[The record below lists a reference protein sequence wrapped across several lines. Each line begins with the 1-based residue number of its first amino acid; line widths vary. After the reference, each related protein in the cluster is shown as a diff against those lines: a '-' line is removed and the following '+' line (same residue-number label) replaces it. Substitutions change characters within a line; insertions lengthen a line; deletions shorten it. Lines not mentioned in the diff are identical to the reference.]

1 MNKISF
7 KAILAVMLPITVAG
21 CGTTHKMKFADYTEA
36 YKLADYCKAAD
47 RALDKSDVCQM
58 SAEDIK
64 PDKFNID
71 EKLNGGTA
79 LFLAQKTD
87 LSNKIFEETA
97 KEIQEDLESMGLARG
112 AVEVVANASIVDYNP
127 MIMDGIYLHSYTL
140 LNALAQNNK
149 DEAKIQVNR
158 AYNVQ
163 QKAVETFSKEI
174 QKQNEENAKDV
185 AQMQKEAQE
194 ANQKNISDIMAN
206 YKEFERF
213 NGYANFVNPYVTYMS
228 GLYLMTNGH
237 SNSDY
242 ETASNYLKRVSGM
255 VRHNKF
261 VKQDLSLA
269 NKLASGTQKN
279 LAPTAWVVF
288 ENGLV
293 ANFEEFRLD
302 LPIFIATN
310 NVKTA
315 SLALPYPKEREI
327 AYKNIS
333 VSNGNKKVTTELL
346 ADVDNIFMAEFK
358 KKLPIIVTKAVTK
371 LTLQTVAQAV
381 AQNVY
386 PNWNNQY
393 AHSYGNAIIPETYT
407 IDLTGFRMPTPS
419 TKITSPF
426 GPRWRRMHNGLDLK
440 VNIGDT
446 IVSAFDGKVR
456 IVKYE
461 RRGYG
466 KYVVIRHDN
475 GLETIYG
482 HLSKQL
488 VEENQLVKAGEP
500 IGLGGNTG
508 RSTGSHLHFETR
520 FLGIAINPIYM
531 FDFPKQDIVAD
542 TYTFRKTKG
551 VKRAGSHDTQV
562 ADGTIRY
569 HKVKS
574 GDTLS
579 RIAKL
584 RGVSVSTLCKLNRI
598 KPTTTLRIGQV
609 LRCS

>member
-1 MNKISF
+1 MNFSI
-7 KAILAVMLPITVAG
+7 
-21 CGTTHKMKFADYTEA
+21 
-36 YKLADYCKAAD
+36 
-47 RALDKSDVCQM
+47 
-58 SAEDIK
+58 IK
-64 PDKFNID
+64 
-71 EKLNGGTA
+71 T
-79 LFLAQKTD
+79 
-87 LSNKIFEETA
+87 
-97 KEIQEDLESMGLARG
+97 
-112 AVEVVANASIVDYNP
+112 
-127 MIMDGIYLHSYTL
+127 
-140 LNALAQNNK
+140 
-149 DEAKIQVNR
+149 
-158 AYNVQ
+158 
-163 QKAVETFSKEI
+163 
-174 QKQNEENAKDV
+174 
-185 AQMQKEAQE
+185 
-194 ANQKNISDIMAN
+194 
-206 YKEFERF
+206 
-213 NGYANFVNPYVTYMS
+213 
-228 GLYLMTNGH
+228 
-237 SNSDY
+237 
-242 ETASNYLKRVSGM
+242 
-255 VRHNKF
+255 
-261 VKQDLSLA
+261 
-269 NKLASGTQKN
+269 
-279 LAPTAWVVF
+279 
-288 ENGLV
+288 GLV
-293 ANFEEFRLD
+293 AVAAMVSLSSFSQD
-302 LPIFIATN
+302 LIARQAPIDKKLKS
-310 NVKTA
+310 VD
-315 SLALPYPKEREI
+315 SLALQKQIRAEQSEYP
-327 AYKNIS
+327 ALS
-333 VSNGNKKVTTELL
+333 L
-346 ADVDNIFMAEFK
+346 
-358 KKLPIIVTKAVTK
+358 
-371 LTLQTVAQAV
+371 
-381 AQNVY
+381 Y

-393 AHSYGNAIIPETYT
+393 VHAYGNAIIPDTYT
-407 IDLTGFRMPTPS
+407 IDLTGFHMPTPS

-446 IVSAFDGKVR
+446 IVAAFDGKVR
-456 IVKYE
+456 VVKYE

-475 GLETIYG
+475 GLETVYG

-488 VEENQLVKAGEP
+488 VEDNQLVKAGEP

>member
-1 MNKISF
+1 MNFSI
-7 KAILAVMLPITVAG
+7 
-21 CGTTHKMKFADYTEA
+21 
-36 YKLADYCKAAD
+36 
-47 RALDKSDVCQM
+47 
-58 SAEDIK
+58 IK
-64 PDKFNID
+64 
-71 EKLNGGTA
+71 T
-79 LFLAQKTD
+79 
-87 LSNKIFEETA
+87 
-97 KEIQEDLESMGLARG
+97 
-112 AVEVVANASIVDYNP
+112 
-127 MIMDGIYLHSYTL
+127 
-140 LNALAQNNK
+140 
-149 DEAKIQVNR
+149 
-158 AYNVQ
+158 
-163 QKAVETFSKEI
+163 
-174 QKQNEENAKDV
+174 
-185 AQMQKEAQE
+185 
-194 ANQKNISDIMAN
+194 
-206 YKEFERF
+206 
-213 NGYANFVNPYVTYMS
+213 
-228 GLYLMTNGH
+228 
-237 SNSDY
+237 
-242 ETASNYLKRVSGM
+242 
-255 VRHNKF
+255 
-261 VKQDLSLA
+261 
-269 NKLASGTQKN
+269 
-279 LAPTAWVVF
+279 
-288 ENGLV
+288 GLV
-293 ANFEEFRLD
+293 AVAAMVSLSSFSQD
-302 LPIFIATN
+302 LIARQAPIDKKLKS
-310 NVKTA
+310 VD
-315 SLALPYPKEREI
+315 SLALQKQIRAEQSEYP
-327 AYKNIS
+327 ALS
-333 VSNGNKKVTTELL
+333 L
-346 ADVDNIFMAEFK
+346 
-358 KKLPIIVTKAVTK
+358 
-371 LTLQTVAQAV
+371 
-381 AQNVY
+381 Y

-393 AHSYGNAIIPETYT
+393 VHAYGNAIIPDTYT
-407 IDLTGFRMPTPS
+407 IDLTGFHLPTPS

-446 IVSAFDGKVR
+446 IVAAFDGKVR

-475 GLETIYG
+475 GLETVYG

-488 VEENQLVKAGEP
+488 VEENQLVKAGEV

-542 TYTFRKTKG
+542 TYTFRKAKG

>member
-1 MNKISF
+1 MNFSI
-7 KAILAVMLPITVAG
+7 
-21 CGTTHKMKFADYTEA
+21 
-36 YKLADYCKAAD
+36 
-47 RALDKSDVCQM
+47 
-58 SAEDIK
+58 IK
-64 PDKFNID
+64 
-71 EKLNGGTA
+71 T
-79 LFLAQKTD
+79 
-87 LSNKIFEETA
+87 
-97 KEIQEDLESMGLARG
+97 
-112 AVEVVANASIVDYNP
+112 
-127 MIMDGIYLHSYTL
+127 
-140 LNALAQNNK
+140 
-149 DEAKIQVNR
+149 
-158 AYNVQ
+158 
-163 QKAVETFSKEI
+163 
-174 QKQNEENAKDV
+174 
-185 AQMQKEAQE
+185 
-194 ANQKNISDIMAN
+194 
-206 YKEFERF
+206 
-213 NGYANFVNPYVTYMS
+213 
-228 GLYLMTNGH
+228 
-237 SNSDY
+237 
-242 ETASNYLKRVSGM
+242 
-255 VRHNKF
+255 
-261 VKQDLSLA
+261 
-269 NKLASGTQKN
+269 
-279 LAPTAWVVF
+279 
-288 ENGLV
+288 GLV
-293 ANFEEFRLD
+293 AVAAMVSLSSFSQD
-302 LPIFIATN
+302 LIARQAPIDKKFKS
-310 NVKTA
+310 VD
-315 SLALPYPKEREI
+315 SLALLKQIRAEQSEYP
-327 AYKNIS
+327 ALS
-333 VSNGNKKVTTELL
+333 L
-346 ADVDNIFMAEFK
+346 
-358 KKLPIIVTKAVTK
+358 
-371 LTLQTVAQAV
+371 
-381 AQNVY
+381 Y

-393 AHSYGNAIIPETYT
+393 VHAYGNAIIPDTYT
-407 IDLTGFRMPTPS
+407 IDLTGFHMPTPS

-446 IVSAFDGKVR
+446 IVAAFDGKVR

-475 GLETIYG
+475 GLETVYG

-488 VEENQLVKAGEP
+488 VEENQLVKAGEV

-542 TYTFRKTKG
+542 TYTFRKAKG

>member
-1 MNKISF
+1 MNFSI
-7 KAILAVMLPITVAG
+7 
-21 CGTTHKMKFADYTEA
+21 
-36 YKLADYCKAAD
+36 
-47 RALDKSDVCQM
+47 
-58 SAEDIK
+58 IK
-64 PDKFNID
+64 
-71 EKLNGGTA
+71 T
-79 LFLAQKTD
+79 
-87 LSNKIFEETA
+87 
-97 KEIQEDLESMGLARG
+97 
-112 AVEVVANASIVDYNP
+112 
-127 MIMDGIYLHSYTL
+127 
-140 LNALAQNNK
+140 
-149 DEAKIQVNR
+149 
-158 AYNVQ
+158 
-163 QKAVETFSKEI
+163 
-174 QKQNEENAKDV
+174 
-185 AQMQKEAQE
+185 
-194 ANQKNISDIMAN
+194 
-206 YKEFERF
+206 
-213 NGYANFVNPYVTYMS
+213 
-228 GLYLMTNGH
+228 
-237 SNSDY
+237 
-242 ETASNYLKRVSGM
+242 
-255 VRHNKF
+255 
-261 VKQDLSLA
+261 
-269 NKLASGTQKN
+269 
-279 LAPTAWVVF
+279 
-288 ENGLV
+288 GLV
-293 ANFEEFRLD
+293 AVAAMVSLSSFSQD
-302 LPIFIATN
+302 LIARQAPIDKKLKS
-310 NVKTA
+310 VD
-315 SLALPYPKEREI
+315 SLALQKQIR
-327 AYKNIS
+327 
-333 VSNGNKKVTTELL
+333 
-346 ADVDNIFMAEFK
+346 AEQSEDPA
-358 KKLPIIVTKAVTK
+358 LS
-371 LTLQTVAQAV
+371 L
-381 AQNVY
+381 Y

-393 AHSYGNAIIPETYT
+393 VHAYGNAIIPDTYT
-407 IDLTGFRMPTPS
+407 IDLTGFHMPTPS

-446 IVSAFDGKVR
+446 IVAAFDGKVR

-475 GLETIYG
+475 GLETVYG

-488 VEENQLVKAGEP
+488 VEENQLVKAGEV

-542 TYTFRKTKG
+542 TYTFRKAKG

>member
-1 MNKISF
+1 MNFNCIIKTG
-7 KAILAVMLPITVAG
+7 LVTVAA
-21 CGTTHKMKFADYTEA
+21 MV
-36 YKLADYCKAAD
+36 
-47 RALDKSDVCQM
+47 S
-58 SAEDIK
+58 
-64 PDKFNID
+64 
-71 EKLNGGTA
+71 
-79 LFLAQKTD
+79 
-87 LSNKIFEETA
+87 LS
-97 KEIQEDLESMGLARG
+97 S
-112 AVEVVANASIVDYNP
+112 
-127 MIMDGIYLHSYTL
+127 
-140 LNALAQNNK
+140 
-149 DEAKIQVNR
+149 
-158 AYNVQ
+158 
-163 QKAVETFSKEI
+163 FS
-174 QKQNEENAKDV
+174 
-185 AQMQKEAQE
+185 
-194 ANQKNISDIMAN
+194 
-206 YKEFERF
+206 
-213 NGYANFVNPYVTYMS
+213 
-228 GLYLMTNGH
+228 
-237 SNSDY
+237 
-242 ETASNYLKRVSGM
+242 
-255 VRHNKF
+255 
-261 VKQDLSLA
+261 QDLIA
-269 NKLASGTQKN
+269 RQAPIDKKLKS
-279 LAPTAWVVF
+279 V
-288 ENGLV
+288 
-293 ANFEEFRLD
+293 D
-302 LPIFIATN
+302 
-310 NVKTA
+310 
-315 SLALPYPKEREI
+315 SLALQKQIRAEQSEYP
-327 AYKNIS
+327 ALS
-333 VSNGNKKVTTELL
+333 L
-346 ADVDNIFMAEFK
+346 
-358 KKLPIIVTKAVTK
+358 
-371 LTLQTVAQAV
+371 
-381 AQNVY
+381 Y

-393 AHSYGNAIIPETYT
+393 VHAYGNAIIPETYT
-407 IDLTGFRMPTPS
+407 IDLTGFHMPTPS

-446 IVSAFDGKVR
+446 IVAAFDGKVR

-475 GLETIYG
+475 GLETVYG

-488 VEENQLVKAGEP
+488 VEENQLVKAGEV